1 MMTNDLDPGTVQ
13 GICEGILDDDVFTDA
28 PEKAE
33 AVAWLKDQARE
44 VLRSLGLKADLDD
57 TFCPVCRMNVG
68 PDHNDDACRAE
79 YDGEEYA
86 EADRKRAEDALSV
99 EGAFARGDFVTAVS
113 CQAAAMVNEPPH
125 FRTLADAFRVI
136 ADDLLKASVAVEGY
150 EAVWGTEREA

>member
-1 MMTNDLDPGTVQ
+1 MTSEMDAGTVQ

-68 PDHNDDACRAE
+68 PDHNDAACRAE
-79 YDGEEYA
+79 Y
-86 EADRKRAEDALSV
+86 EA
-99 EGAFARGDFVTAVS
+99 
-113 CQAAAMVNEPPH
+113 
-125 FRTLADAFRVI
+125 
-136 ADDLLKASVAVEGY
+136 
-150 EAVWGTEREA
+150 

>member
-1 MMTNDLDPGTVQ
+1 MTNDVYAGTVR
-13 GICEGILDDDVFTDA
+13 GICEGILDHDVFTDA

-79 YDGEEYA
+79 YDGEECA
-86 EADRKRAEDALSV
+86 EADRKRAEDALTV
-99 EGAFARGDFVTAVS
+99 EGPYIQGHFSTAVS
-113 CQAAAMVNEPPH
+113 RQVAAMVNESPH
-125 FRTLADAFRVI
+125 FRSLADAFR
-136 ADDLLKASVAVEGY
+136 AVSRDMIQA
-150 EAVWGTEREA
+150 AVCVEKQIG